1 MNTSNN
7 KIEYDETTN
16 HAVRIAIF
24 QSDECILSDFI
35 YTLREADV
43 IKSDNDNIRPYVK
56 TTAKKFEDLINVLTY
71 KLKEIEKDDLFNQML
86 YAIRSLMKNKNMTYE
101 EAMAI
106 LDIPKEKQRQYA
118 QGLKRKFYIDIG

>member
-1 MNTSNN
+1 
-7 KIEYDETTN
+7 
-16 HAVRIAIF
+16 
-24 QSDECILSDFI
+24 
-35 YTLREADV
+35 
-43 IKSDNDNIRPYVK
+43 
-56 TTAKKFEDLINVLTY
+56 
-71 KLKEIEKDDLFNQML
+71 ML